1 MRILAIDVGD
11 RRIGL
16 AISDELE
23 IMATPLDIIENDDEA
38 GAKLLQIIKNRKVEK
53 IVVGI
58 PYTLKGEIS
67 DQAKKVISF
76 IEGILDENLAKEL
89 GVEIVYF
96 DERFTTKIS
105 YQLKS
110 TKHWGKNNKIDDVAA
125 CIILNDYL
133 DSSRKKK

>member
-1 MRILAIDVGD
+1 MKILAIDVGD

-23 IMATPLDIIENDDEA
+23 IMAMPLDIIENDDNA
-38 GAKLLQIIKNRKVEK
+38 GAKLLQIIKNNKITKV
-53 IVVGI
+53 VVGI

-67 DQAKKVISF
+67 SQAKKVISF
-76 IEGILDENLAKEL
+76 TEDVLNGNVTREL
-89 GVEIVYF
+89 GVEIIYL

-105 YQLKS
+105 HQLKDK
-110 TKHWGKNNKIDDVAA
+110 KHGRKSNKIDDVSA

-133 DSSRKKK
+133 NCSRKGK